1 MKKITKDKLK
11 KHARKIKD
19 VTEEEFS
26 ELRQGYERL
35 MENSRGADLP
45 VMLVIALI
53 GVAIVLMA
61 RSALFDLIGLI
72 VFAYPIYMFVR
83 QDGHEEGYFEGYY
96 DHKCQVGDKN

>member
-1 MKKITKDKLK
+1 MKKVTKDNIK
-11 KHARKIKD
+11 KHARRLRE

-26 ELRQGYERL
+26 ELRSSYEKL
-35 MENSRGADLP
+35 MENSRGADMPIL
-45 VMLVIALI
+45 LVIALI

-61 RSALFDLIGLI
+61 RSPLFDLVGLI

-96 DHKCQVGDKN
+96 DHKCKVGDKN